1 MQQLTDQEATPPQ
14 DAGRLGVKGQALSAA
29 GAPPPAAVLEEIARR
44 FHERQLEEPP
54 ERLAK
59 LIHEDAEM
67 ALVVNDFR
75 PVRGRDQIIA
85 SLADARHQMIY
96 SAEIEHC
103 EALDPTT
110 LRLRGQARY
119 PLERGLAH
127 STVYWIDC
135 FRDQLL
141 WRVTAFRKEAE
152 ARAAYE
158 AHVAP
163 PPPSVAAPTSL
174 GSPAELGATP

>member
-1 MQQLTDQEATPPQ
+1 MELPTDQEATPLV
-14 DAGRLGVKGQALSAA
+14 DLERLGEGPRES
-29 GAPPPAAVLEEIARR
+29 GARPPSAVLEAIARR

-67 ALVVNDFR
+67 MLVVNDFR

-85 SLADARHQMIY
+85 SLADARHRMIY
-96 SAEIEHC
+96 SADVDRC
-103 EALDPTT
+103 EALAPTT
-110 LRLRGQARY
+110 LLLRGHARY
-119 PLERGLAH
+119 AVERGLSH
-127 STVYWIDC
+127 STVHWLDS

-141 WRVTAFRKEAE
+141 WRVAAFRTEAE

-158 AHVAP
+158 A
-163 PPPSVAAPTSL
+163 
-174 GSPAELGATP
+174 G